1 MEARIDR
8 FGRVVIP
15 KMVRDHLGLRE
26 GSILYIEE
34 SNHNIILKII
44 DNTPQIKI
52 EDGIAVFTGK
62 AISDIEYAIKSEREQ
77 RLKDL
82 GNY

>member
-15 KMVRDHLGLRE
+15 KAVRDHLGLKP
-26 GSILYIEE
+26 GSILHIEE
-34 SNHNIILKII
+34 INHDILLKVV
-44 DNTPQIKI
+44 DHAPQIKI

-62 AISDIEYAIKSEREQ
+62 AVDDLESVIKSEREQ
-77 RLKDL
+77 RLKNL
-82 GNY
+82 GGG